1 MRLQRS
7 LIAPVSLALLLAAC
21 GGGSPTAAPGGTTG
35 PGAPTSGPAA
45 TTTGGG
51 GGGGGSADACAL
63 ATADEVEAAT
73 GYGDVVAQPIPD
85 DQTDAVSACGY
96 VSQGALPAA
105 TIMILD
111 PENTNADPAGFLAL
125 PGSEEVAVSGARA
138 VYAPAAGYLTFV
150 VKNGRVASI
159 QVTPSD
165 GDFKGTAQK
174 LVQKV
179 ADRL

>member
-1 MRLQRS
+1 
-7 LIAPVSLALLLAAC
+7 
-21 GGGSPTAAPGGTTG
+21 
-35 PGAPTSGPAA
+35 
-45 TTTGGG
+45 
-51 GGGGGSADACAL
+51 
-63 ATADEVEAAT
+63 VEAAT
-73 GYGDVVAQPIPD
+73 GYGDVVAQAIPD
-85 DQTDAVSACGY
+85 DQTDAVSACGF
-96 VSQGALPAA
+96 VSQGAISAA
-105 TIMILD
+105 ILMILD

-150 VKNGRVASI
+150 IKNGRVASI